1 MSMMRAVKLWKPS
14 SLKIFSK
21 NNWEIDDPNSD
32 EPDECN
38 KTLEAFIIEN
48 IL

>member
-1 MSMMRAVKLWKPS
+1 MSLMNAIKLWKPS

-32 EPDECN
+32 EYDEGS